1 MIHLRLNARTTR
13 QTHVTTG
20 AAPRLLA
27 LLAMCLTFASPA
39 LAADTKPNEGSKA
52 ATDGAEQ
59 APPPL
64 LDENGNPFPPA
75 RPKPADINAEIA
87 ATRFAELAM
96 ADALMEIELGELV
109 KRSGE
114 SQAVKDLG
122 HRMVTNHTAMKLI
135 LTKASAES
143 GASLPTALS
152 AEQTAVL
159 QRLSALAAADLDRE
173 YLWEQSLRQPRSI
186 ALYRWQYEN
195 CDDKKIKQFA
205 VGTLPI
211 IVVHARVCDEVHR
224 KINATE
230 IAVQEKRAAA
240 ERKVEQE
247 RKLAE
252 AQAAVDANAKK
263 SSRKFKK

>member
-1 MIHLRLNARTTR
+1 MIHQLQTSPARPITRLLGLA
-13 QTHVTTG
+13 VLAACISTTG
-20 AAPRLLA
+20 PV
-27 LLAMCLTFASPA
+27 FG
-39 LAADTKPNEGSKA
+39 ADTKPADGAKA
-52 ATDGAEQ
+52 VTDGAEQ
-59 APPPL
+59 AASPL

-75 RPKPADINAEIA
+75 RPKPVELNAEIA
-87 ATRFAELAM
+87 ASRFAELAM
-96 ADALMEIELGELV
+96 ADVLMEIALGELV
-109 KRSGE
+109 KQHAE

-122 HRMVTNHTAMKLI
+122 HRMVTNHMAIKLI
-135 LTKASAES
+135 LTKAAAES
-143 GASLPTALS
+143 GASLPTSLN
-152 AEQTAVL
+152 AEQDAVL
-159 QRLSALAAADLDRE
+159 RRLSALDAGNLDRE
-173 YLWEQSLRQPRSI
+173 YLWEQTLRQPRAV

-195 CDDKKIKQFA
+195 CDDKKLKQFA

-211 IVVHARVCDEVHR
+211 IVVHARVCDEVHK

-240 ERKVEQE
+240 ERKLEQE

>member
-1 MIHLRLNARTTR
+1 MTHPPRTVKTSSLNWPVSSASRLCTAM
-13 QTHVTTG
+13 
-20 AAPRLLA
+20 LA
-27 LLAMCLTFASPA
+27 VCIAFAGSALSADRSP
-39 LAADTKPNEGSKA
+39 
-52 ATDGAEQ
+52 TDGATPPADGAAQ

-75 RPKPADINAEIA
+75 RPKAPELNAEIA
-87 ATRFAELAM
+87 ASRFAELAM

-109 KRSGE
+109 KRRSE

-122 HRMVTNHTAMKLI
+122 HRMVTNHAAIKLI
-135 LTKASAES
+135 LAKAAADS
-143 GASLPTALS
+143 GASLPSTLTPDQA
-152 AEQTAVL
+152 AVL
-159 QRLSALAAADLDRE
+159 QRLSALSAADLDRE
-173 YLWEQSLRQPRSI
+173 YLWEESLRQPRSV

-195 CDDKKIKQFA
+195 CDDRKLKPFA

-224 KINATE
+224 KINAAE

-240 ERKVEQE
+240 ERKLEQE

>member
-1 MIHLRLNARTTR
+1 MRQLPRTTR
-13 QTHVTTG
+13 LQ
-20 AAPRLLA
+20 PRTIAHAGSLRLA
-27 LLAMCLTFASPA
+27 LLATCLTLACPA
-39 LAADTKPNEGSKA
+39 LAADTTRPGEGAKA
-52 ATDGAEQ
+52 GADGSEQ

-75 RPKPADINAEIA
+75 RPKAPEVNAEIA
-87 ATRFAELAM
+87 ASRFAELAL

-122 HRMVTNHTAMKLI
+122 HRMVTNNTAIKLI
-135 LTKASAES
+135 LTKAAAES
-143 GASLPTALS
+143 GASLPTELS
-152 AEQTAVL
+152 GEQAAVL
-159 QRLSALAAADLDRE
+159 QRLSTLAAADLDRE
-173 YLWEQSLRQPRSI
+173 YLWEQALRQPRSI

-195 CDDKKIKQFA
+195 CDDKKLKQFA
-205 VGTLPI
+205 MGTLPI
-211 IVVHARVCDEVHR
+211 IVVHARVCDEVH
-224 KINATE
+224 KKVNATE

-240 ERKVEQE
+240 ERKLEQE

>member
-1 MIHLRLNARTTR
+1 MLHHLQTTPARSIARMLGRASLVVCIATAGPA
-13 QTHVTTG
+13 V
-20 AAPRLLA
+20 AAN
-27 LLAMCLTFASPA
+27 
-39 LAADTKPNEGSKA
+39 TKPADGAKA
-52 ATDGAEQ
+52 VTDGAEQ
-59 APPPL
+59 VPPPL

-75 RPKPADINAEIA
+75 RPKPVEINAEIA
-87 ATRFAELAM
+87 ASRFAELAM
-96 ADALMEIELGELV
+96 ADVLMEIALGELV
-109 KRSGE
+109 KQHAE

-122 HRMVTNHTAMKLI
+122 HRMVTNHMAIKLI
-135 LTKASAES
+135 LTKAAAES
-143 GASLPTALS
+143 GASLPTSLN
-152 AEQTAVL
+152 AEQDASL
-159 QRLSALAAADLDRE
+159 RRLTALAAADLDRE
-173 YLWEQSLRQPRSI
+173 YLWEQTLRQPRAV

-195 CDDKKIKQFA
+195 CDDKKLKQFA

-240 ERKVEQE
+240 ERKLEQE

-263 SSRKFKK
+263 SARKFKK

>member
-1 MIHLRLNARTTR
+1 MTHPTRTDCTLPN
-13 QTHVTTG
+13 
-20 AAPRLLA
+20 PRLRIPAWPLGIVTLCAYLA
-27 LLAMCLTFASPA
+27 IACPSI
-39 LAADTKPNEGSKA
+39 AAGTKPADGSKA
-52 ATDGAEQ
+52 GIEGTDQ

-75 RPKPADINAEIA
+75 RPRPADVNAEIA
-87 ATRFAELAM
+87 ASRFAELAM

-152 AEQTAVL
+152 ADQAAVL

-173 YLWEQSLRQPRSI
+173 YLWEQSIRQPRSV

-195 CDDKKIKQFA
+195 CDDKRIKQFA

-211 IVVHARVCDEVHR
+211 IVVHARVCDEVHK

-240 ERKVEQE
+240 ERKLEQE